1 VGYDASSGKQRG
13 QITKLQSCSFENAS
27 AEIFLHFSTYLKLPE
42 SSAARRNDLR
52 YQLAEFW
59 QKRKIQESKN

>member
-1 VGYDASSGKQRG
+1 MLLLVNSVAKSPSYSPAALKMLAQKFSS
-13 QITKLQSCSFENAS
+13 TS
-27 AEIFLHFSTYLKLPE
+27 ATYLKLPE